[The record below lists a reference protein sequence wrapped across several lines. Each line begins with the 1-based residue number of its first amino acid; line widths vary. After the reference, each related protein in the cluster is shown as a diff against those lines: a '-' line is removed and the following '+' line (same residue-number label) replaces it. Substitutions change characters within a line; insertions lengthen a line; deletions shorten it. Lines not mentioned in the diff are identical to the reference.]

1 LRRRGVSRRAMLRM
15 ARERSIAREALQR
28 AAEEKAE
35 EKAEKMVEAE
45 KMVKAEKM
53 AEAEKMT
60 RKEPGRMAEKN
71 DDCCVCQL
79 PTRPPSAWGCVE
91 CRLWFHRAC
100 YGALARRV
108 GASAEHLEALEDAGT
123 ADFVCL
129 LCSRHSRR
137 TAEHFLT
144 WRGTGASQ
152 RVNMAGVDVMVK
164 WRGVAFRHLDWVPFV
179 WLQAQPAE
187 QRRCL
192 SLRLRVASAPQP
204 PRLADAFAQAH
215 LEPAAIIGAR
225 LHAPGVAAERLRR
238 LRAAPPAGVGE
249 AAWALHAA
257 CEAVWVVWRGLGA
270 RDATWEAPPSP
281 HAAPAEYLAWHA
293 EYAAWRRAEG
303 VSLQEHLRH
312 HRPLEANKDAAAV
325 EEYTHQPEFIRGG
338 TLYAYQLAGANWLL
352 RRWRGGASGVLA
364 DEMGLGKTVQAIAFL
379 LMAFHSTLRGGGDSA
394 PDLNGDSALD
404 LNRGTFPFL
413 VVAPT
418 TLLANWAAE
427 LRAWAP
433 RLVVA
438 QLSGAADDRA
448 VELEHV
454 IFRQGTRDL
463 RCHVVLASYEAVAR
477 QAGLRELGGVRWQAV
492 VCDEGHRLKNDQAK
506 AYRALAQLDAR
517 ARVVLTG
524 TLVQNDL
531 RELAAVL
538 SFVDPGAAARL
549 GGRELERAF
558 GGGEAAGVARV
569 HALIRPYILR
579 RTKADMPS
587 LVPPKHEVLVPVS
600 MTPLQRELCR
610 ATLAKSVRMLQSI
623 ASALHRNQN
632 QNQNQIKCDRV
643 GSRSLTNVLM
653 EVRMLA
659 SHPYNLPN
667 VEPRFASP
675 AESHAQMVA
684 ASGKLRLLHALLPEL
699 RRRGHRA
706 LVFAQFKR
714 TLDIL
719 EDYLDAERIACARI
733 DGDTPARLRQAAVD
747 RFNAPGSPLLVF
759 LLSTRTG
766 GTGLNLTG
774 ADVVV
779 VYDCDF
785 NPQADIQ
792 AVARAHRIGQTRP
805 VTVLKLV
812 TENSAEERIVR
823 RATRKLLIDHL
834 VIGNLASSE
843 VGDAGSSS
851 AAAAAP
857 AQQQQQL
864 DLPQADIEAALRCD
878 ARSLFEDNDAA
889 AEDRAIVYDQ
899 QRVSAL
905 LDQCQAALA
914 EETRQLAE
922 EGGSGARKA
931 SASASAS
938 AFGMAR
944 VWAMDRDGR
953 MSDVA
958 NDETPPGTAVGKE
971 EEEESGDS
979 IWARL
984 LEQTSAAAVA
994 ADDGD
999 DGSGGGLAGDGP
1011 RLRVRKRKVDYVQ
1024 TTDASGDTPAD
1035 MDYMDDG
1042 DGSVDGDDDDDDDG
1056 DYGSG

>member
-1 LRRRGVSRRAMLRM
+1 
-15 ARERSIAREALQR
+15 
-28 AAEEKAE
+28 
-35 EKAEKMVEAE
+35 
-45 KMVKAEKM
+45 
-53 AEAEKMT
+53 
-60 RKEPGRMAEKN
+60 
-71 DDCCVCQL
+71 
-79 PTRPPSAWGCVE
+79 
-91 CRLWFHRAC
+91 
-100 YGALARRV
+100 
-108 GASAEHLEALEDAGT
+108 
-123 ADFVCL
+123 
-129 LCSRHSRR
+129 
-137 TAEHFLT
+137 
-144 WRGTGASQ
+144 
-152 RVNMAGVDVMVK
+152 
-164 WRGVAFRHLDWVPFV
+164 
-179 WLQAQPAE
+179 
-187 QRRCL
+187 
-192 SLRLRVASAPQP
+192 
-204 PRLADAFAQAH
+204 
-215 LEPAAIIGAR
+215 
-225 LHAPGVAAERLRR
+225 
-238 LRAAPPAGVGE
+238 
-249 AAWALHAA
+249 
-257 CEAVWVVWRGLGA
+257 AV
-270 RDATWEAPPSP
+270 
-281 HAAPAEYLAWHA
+281 
-293 EYAAWRRAEG
+293 
-303 VSLQEHLRH
+303 
-312 HRPLEANKDAAAV
+312 AV

-379 LMAFHSTLRGGGDSA
+379 LMAFHSTLRGGSDSA

-538 SFVDPGAAARL
+538 SFVDPGAAVRL

-579 RTKADMPS
+579 RTKADVPS

-632 QNQNQIKCDRV
+632 QNQNQVKCDRV

-706 LVFAQFKR
+706 L
-714 TLDIL
+714 
-719 EDYLDAERIACARI
+719 
-733 DGDTPARLRQAAVD
+733 
-747 RFNAPGSPLLVF
+747 
-759 LLSTRTG
+759 
-766 GTGLNLTG
+766 
-774 ADVVV
+774 
-779 VYDCDF
+779 
-785 NPQADIQ
+785 
-792 AVARAHRIGQTRP
+792 
-805 VTVLKLV
+805 
-812 TENSAEERIVR
+812 
-823 RATRKLLIDHL
+823 
-834 VIGNLASSE
+834 
-843 VGDAGSSS
+843 
-851 AAAAAP
+851 
-857 AQQQQQL
+857 
-864 DLPQADIEAALRCD
+864 
-878 ARSLFEDNDAA
+878 
-889 AEDRAIVYDQ
+889 
-899 QRVSAL
+899 
-905 LDQCQAALA
+905 
-914 EETRQLAE
+914 
-922 EGGSGARKA
+922 
-931 SASASAS
+931 
-938 AFGMAR
+938 
-944 VWAMDRDGR
+944 
-953 MSDVA
+953 
-958 NDETPPGTAVGKE
+958 
-971 EEEESGDS
+971 
-979 IWARL
+979 
-984 LEQTSAAAVA
+984 
-994 ADDGD
+994 
-999 DGSGGGLAGDGP
+999 
-1011 RLRVRKRKVDYVQ
+1011 
-1024 TTDASGDTPAD
+1024 
-1035 MDYMDDG
+1035 
-1042 DGSVDGDDDDDDDG
+1042 
-1056 DYGSG
+1056 

>member
-1 LRRRGVSRRAMLRM
+1 
-15 ARERSIAREALQR
+15 
-28 AAEEKAE
+28 
-35 EKAEKMVEAE
+35 
-45 KMVKAEKM
+45 
-53 AEAEKMT
+53 T
-60 RKEPGRMAEKN
+60 AEKN

-79 PTRPPSAWGCVE
+79 PTRAADAWGCVE

-137 TAEHFLT
+137 TAEQFLT
-144 WRGTGASQ
+144 WRGTGAASQ

-204 PRLADAFAQAH
+204 PHLADAFAQAH

-225 LHAPGVAAERLRR
+225 LHVPGVAAERLRR
-238 LRAAPPAGVGE
+238 LRSAPPAGVGE
-249 AAWALHAA
+249 AAWALHVT

-303 VSLQEHLRH
+303 VSLREHLRHHHPLEANKEGEHLRH
-312 HRPLEANKDAAAV
+312 HRPLEANKEAVAV
-325 EEYTHQPEFIRGG
+325 EEYTRQPEFIRGG

-352 RRWRGGASGVLA
+352 RRWRDGASGVLSRH
-364 DEMGLGKTVQAIAFL
+364 LRCSQFAIAFL
-379 LMAFHSTLRGGGDSA
+379 LMAFHSTLL
-394 PDLNGDSALD
+394 DLNGDSALLD

-538 SFVDPGAAARL
+538 SFVDPAAAARL

-579 RTKADMPS
+579 RTKADVPS

-610 ATLAKSVRMLQSI
+610 ATLAKSV
-623 ASALHRNQN
+623 
-632 QNQNQIKCDRV
+632 
-643 GSRSLTNVLM
+643 
-653 EVRMLA
+653 
-659 SHPYNLPN
+659 
-667 VEPRFASP
+667 
-675 AESHAQMVA
+675 
-684 ASGKLRLLHALLPEL
+684 
-699 RRRGHRA
+699 
-706 LVFAQFKR
+706 
-714 TLDIL
+714 
-719 EDYLDAERIACARI
+719 
-733 DGDTPARLRQAAVD
+733 
-747 RFNAPGSPLLVF
+747 
-759 LLSTRTG
+759 
-766 GTGLNLTG
+766 
-774 ADVVV
+774 
-779 VYDCDF
+779 
-785 NPQADIQ
+785 
-792 AVARAHRIGQTRP
+792 
-805 VTVLKLV
+805 
-812 TENSAEERIVR
+812 
-823 RATRKLLIDHL
+823 
-834 VIGNLASSE
+834 
-843 VGDAGSSS
+843 
-851 AAAAAP
+851 
-857 AQQQQQL
+857 
-864 DLPQADIEAALRCD
+864 
-878 ARSLFEDNDAA
+878 
-889 AEDRAIVYDQ
+889 
-899 QRVSAL
+899 
-905 LDQCQAALA
+905 
-914 EETRQLAE
+914 
-922 EGGSGARKA
+922 
-931 SASASAS
+931 
-938 AFGMAR
+938 
-944 VWAMDRDGR
+944 
-953 MSDVA
+953 
-958 NDETPPGTAVGKE
+958 
-971 EEEESGDS
+971 
-979 IWARL
+979 
-984 LEQTSAAAVA
+984 
-994 ADDGD
+994 
-999 DGSGGGLAGDGP
+999 
-1011 RLRVRKRKVDYVQ
+1011 
-1024 TTDASGDTPAD
+1024 
-1035 MDYMDDG
+1035 
-1042 DGSVDGDDDDDDDG
+1042 
-1056 DYGSG
+1056 

>member
-1 LRRRGVSRRAMLRM
+1 
-15 ARERSIAREALQR
+15 
-28 AAEEKAE
+28 
-35 EKAEKMVEAE
+35 
-45 KMVKAEKM
+45 
-53 AEAEKMT
+53 
-60 RKEPGRMAEKN
+60 
-71 DDCCVCQL
+71 
-79 PTRPPSAWGCVE
+79 
-91 CRLWFHRAC
+91 
-100 YGALARRV
+100 
-108 GASAEHLEALEDAGT
+108 
-123 ADFVCL
+123 
-129 LCSRHSRR
+129 
-137 TAEHFLT
+137 
-144 WRGTGASQ
+144 
-152 RVNMAGVDVMVK
+152 
-164 WRGVAFRHLDWVPFV
+164 
-179 WLQAQPAE
+179 
-187 QRRCL
+187 
-192 SLRLRVASAPQP
+192 
-204 PRLADAFAQAH
+204 
-215 LEPAAIIGAR
+215 
-225 LHAPGVAAERLRR
+225 
-238 LRAAPPAGVGE
+238 
-249 AAWALHAA
+249 
-257 CEAVWVVWRGLGA
+257 
-270 RDATWEAPPSP
+270 
-281 HAAPAEYLAWHA
+281 
-293 EYAAWRRAEG
+293 
-303 VSLQEHLRH
+303 
-312 HRPLEANKDAAAV
+312 
-325 EEYTHQPEFIRGG
+325 
-338 TLYAYQLAGANWLL
+338 
-352 RRWRGGASGVLA
+352 
-364 DEMGLGKTVQAIAFL
+364 
-379 LMAFHSTLRGGGDSA
+379 
-394 PDLNGDSALD
+394 
-404 LNRGTFPFL
+404 
-413 VVAPT
+413 
-418 TLLANWAAE
+418 

-579 RTKADMPS
+579 RTKADVPS

-914 EETRQLAE
+914 EETRRLAE
-922 EGGSGARKA
+922 EGGSGARK
-931 SASASAS
+931 ASASAS

-1056 DYGSG
+1056 DYGSGGGGGGGDALPPPPPVHTPGVTVVRPGELVAVVKSHINGIIHNYETSSRLDPTLRPANWDQQIYQGIDSLMRPMSACNFQPISPPLLFCMPTDLRLWRGSHLPSQPMDACPLCKSPESHGTSYCPRIRDPEISATVGRIKQIPEYWAHRVFHSFVCWYTIQYIWFVLGDPHGLAVNDANTRTYRSYAVSAECYVREVRAINDASRRAKYAKSRSRAIVAAAGKRVVPELADLRVSSDFAYPSSSTLTNVAGSLGIYDDPPHPLSSLGMLPDTGGAVFTKLFD